1 MSTVQEEAQE
11 RAAQELAR
19 QVAPIAAIQDP
30 LKWARDFIRGMTTPN
45 MRGRWSYVPADPGIK
60 PTVPDP
66 DAYERGA
73 PRAREALQRR
83 MDNTDA

>member
-1 MSTVQEEAQE
+1 MSTVQEEARE

-19 QVAPIAAIQDP
+19 RVAGIASITDP
-30 LKWARDFIRGMTTPN
+30 LAWARSFMRDMTAAGN
-45 MRGRWSYVPADPGIK
+45 WRYVPPAPGIK